1 MVCEPEVRP
10 IISDGVFGQHKDA
23 DHFRVR
29 LLSAASVYE
38 TELPRAQRSRSSAT
52 ANSKADAAEAA
63 GLLLSFIDLIVVA
76 MARTA
81 SSDMTNVPPT
91 TSLWGIIGP
100 PPDAGRFWT

>member
-1 MVCEPEVRP
+1 
-10 IISDGVFGQHKDA
+10 
-23 DHFRVR
+23 
-29 LLSAASVYE
+29 
-38 TELPRAQRSRSSAT
+38 
-52 ANSKADAAEAA
+52 
-63 GLLLSFIDLIVVA
+63 